1 MKADEIDRILLDE
14 VDTGPSPGFHD
25 RVMGAIHRE
34 VATLPP
40 IPFPWKRAWP
50 AVAAAA
56 VVLVAVPV
64 LAVQA
69 LASGPSDIGSPFP
82 AAQNFVAVWIAVAA
96 ISTLG
101 SVLLSWRLA
110 EERY

>member
-1 MKADEIDRILLDE
+1 MRDDEIDRILLDE

-25 RVMGAIHRE
+25 RVMEAIHRE
-34 VATLPP
+34 AATLPP

-69 LASGPSDIGSPFP
+69 LAWGPSDISSLIP
-82 AAQNFVAVWIAVAA
+82 AAQSFGAVWITLAA
-96 ISTLG
+96 ILTLG